1 MQRGSQ
7 PAKQHSKQVRDASE
21 QTSKHTQ
28 SSDAFKFGESQ
39 GAHGV
44 VVSHPLRMRKAL
56 GSNPS
61 VSICFFLLSPCAQ
74 RAGDVTSIE
83 EVHDL
88 SASGPTSFDK
98 KGSSRTKLQ
107 GEPSCQD
114 SLPEWSKGVDS
125 SSTSASCVGSNP
137 TAVNFDLSV
146 AW

>member
-1 MQRGSQ
+1 MTLRVFEHQFFLENRGE
-7 PAKQHSKQVRDASE
+7 ALVDIIFHSFANP
-21 QTSKHTQ
+21 
-28 SSDAFKFGESQ
+28 Q

-125 SSTSASCVGSNP
+125 SSTSARCVGSNP
-137 TAVNFDLSV
+137 TAVNL
-146 AW
+146 